1 MTVKSKD
8 VGWKGGSRGKG
19 HMYTYG
25 WFMLLYGR
33 NNPPIGEKKKEQ
45 TWLAPG
51 QVVLGGGGGKVGL
64 RGGKVEPTGKSIF
77 QYIHPVFI
85 T

>member
-1 MTVKSKD
+1 MKGRFKREGTYVHLWLIHVVIWQKSTQYCKAIIPQL
-8 VGWKGGSRGKG
+8 G
-19 HMYTYG
+19 
-25 WFMLLYGR
+25 
-33 NNPPIGEKKKEQ
+33 KKKR
-45 TWLAPG
+45 ANMISPRS
-51 QVVLGGGGGKVGL
+51 VVLGGGGGKVGL

>member
-1 MTVKSKD
+1 M
-8 VGWKGGSRGKG
+8 
-19 HMYTYG
+19 
-25 WFMLLYGR
+25 
-33 NNPPIGEKKKEQ
+33 EKKR
-45 TWLAPG
+45 ANMISPRS
-51 QVVLGGGGGKVGL
+51 VVLESWGGNVGL